1 MRRLALVLCL
11 ALPFVVL
18 AQDAAPPAAPELAG
32 VPSLDQAP
40 AQFAL
45 LVLQLAQGGRWGAAA
60 LLVLFGLV
68 FGFRKLGLKLVPGKV
83 GDFLRGKWGG
93 WLINFAL
100 AVSGGFGSLLMV
112 GTPITALAVISV
124 LGGSVT
130 FALGSAGLNE
140 LVKDLTHKPAEAAG
154 DAAATNVAGMPKA
167 DLVSALE
174 KGPPA
179 E

>member
-1 MRRLALVLCL
+1 MRLVLLLSLL
-11 ALPFVVL
+11 AFPAV
-18 AQDAAPPAAPELAG
+18 AQDIPAPPATPELAG
-32 VPSLDQAP
+32 VPSLDAAP

-60 LLVLFGLV
+60 LLALFAAV
-68 FGFRKLGLKLVPGKV
+68 FAFRKLGLKLVPGKV

-100 AVSGGFGSLLMV
+100 AVSGGFGSVLLAGQSV
-112 GTPITALAVISV
+112 SAVVAISV
-124 LGGSVT
+124 LGGAVT

-140 LVKDLTHKPAEAAG
+140 LVKDLTPKRDVVAEVAA
-154 DAAATNVAGMPKA
+154 MPKA
-167 DLVSALE
+167 EVVDRLE

-179 E
+179 P